1 MKKNVLAF
9 IQNKNIF
16 HLLSM
21 LYSVNDSYENIFSNI
36 IYTNKLIWSTHS
48 QSSLRKSANG
58 NASMFWSLDIQQD
71 ECSVPNI
78 QWPHGSFSE

>member
-16 HLLSM
+16 QLLSM

-36 IYTNKLIWSTHS
+36 IYTNKFDMVHTLSKFTQKI
-48 QSSLRKSANG
+48 
-58 NASMFWSLDIQQD
+58 
-71 ECSVPNI
+71 C
-78 QWPHGSFSE
+78 